1 MKRKMNETQLH
12 EPMSDWRQP
21 DEGGHDEEDELVHQR
36 AAWEKKR
43 EEKVKD
49 ENSHKQAVW
58 KELSVSNLNISYSR
72 LNRWDIY
79 VNMQLRGLK

>member
-1 MKRKMNETQLH
+1 MNETQLH

-21 DEGGHDEEDELVHQR
+21 GEGGHEEEDELVHQR

-49 ENSHKQAVW
+49 EN
-58 KELSVSNLNISYSR
+58 R
-72 LNRWDIY
+72 
-79 VNMQLRGLK
+79 